1 MFKPATGNI
10 FTMTTVDASPVM
22 VVHVIA
28 DPGLPSRRLAAIRD
42 SLQGRLQVLSRRPL
56 EVESRSELL
65 RIRPDHTLEARAVE
79 NLSEGRVDLVILL
92 TEIPRYLKRRPL
104 IAEAYPD
111 ERVAIV
117 SCPTVGAWATK
128 SKLLRI
134 IVDCA
139 YRLMT
144 MDDVA
149 ETYTDDGWGQWVSRD
164 ERKSLIM
171 LANPR
176 TGFARTVLGVIL
188 GNEPWRTAPKLS
200 RALATAAAT
209 GAFGVFYNS
218 IWQMSDALST
228 GRLLVISV
236 LAVCS
241 MVVWL
246 LVSNKLWDRP
256 RYARLS
262 KVVLLYNLSTVMTL
276 LICVIWLYAALWVF
290 IFVSGLIVIDP
301 SFMASVL
308 NEDVGINNYAS
319 IAWLSASMGVVAGA
333 LGSGFDDQVDMR
345 HITMGMRERQRAY
358 TQQPETEVEESTS

>member
-1 MFKPATGNI
+1 
-10 FTMTTVDASPVM
+10 
-22 VVHVIA
+22 
-28 DPGLPSRRLAAIRD
+28 
-42 SLQGRLQVLSRRPL
+42 
-56 EVESRSELL
+56 
-65 RIRPDHTLEARAVE
+65 
-79 NLSEGRVDLVILL
+79 
-92 TEIPRYLKRRPL
+92 
-104 IAEAYPD
+104 
-111 ERVAIV
+111 
-117 SCPTVGAWATK
+117 
-128 SKLLRI
+128 
-134 IVDCA
+134 
-139 YRLMT
+139 MT

>member
-1 MFKPATGNI
+1 MTG
-10 FTMTTVDASPVM
+10 ASEM

-28 DPGLPSRRLAAIRD
+28 DPGLPSRRLAAIQD
-42 SLQGRLQVLSRRPL
+42 SLQGKLQVLSKRTVV
-56 EVESRSELL
+56 VESRSELL

-111 ERVAIV
+111 ERVAVV

-128 SKLLRI
+128 AKLLRI
-134 IVDCA
+134 ITDCA
-139 YRLMT
+139 YRLMSI
-144 MDDVA
+144 DDVA

-164 ERKSLIM
+164 ERQSLIM
-171 LANPR
+171 LADPR
-176 TGFARTVLGVIL
+176 TGFARTVLGVIMA
-188 GNEPWRTAPKLS
+188 NEPWRTAPKLS

-209 GAFGVFYNS
+209 GAFGIFYNS

-228 GRLLVISV
+228 QRLLVISV
-236 LAVCS
+236 LAVVA
-241 MVVWL
+241 MVAWL
-246 LVSNKLWDRP
+246 LVSNRLWDRP

-276 LICVIWLYAALWVF
+276 LFCVVALYVALWVF

-301 SFMASVL
+301 AFMASVL
-308 NEDVGINNYAS
+308 GKDIGINNYMA

-358 TQQPETEVEESTS
+358 TQVDASEEEGLGS